1 MAISKDRIKQIAD
14 RAEARAGQ
22 EVKTGRPSKR
32 TPEMEEAIING
43 LMDGYSLVQICA
55 SDTMP
60 NRRTILRWMEDDEAF
75 ASRCARAREIQADL
89 MDDKIIQL
97 IDEIS
102 VENAPAM
109 RVKLSALQWRAS
121 KLAPKKY
128 GDKVVNEHSGPDGGP
143 IPVRRFEVEF
153 VEQSGTADKDT

>member
-1 MAISKDRIKQIAD
+1 MAISKDRVKEIAD

-22 EVKTGRPSKR
+22 PVKKGRPSKR

-55 SDTMP
+55 PDNMP

-75 ASRCARAREIQADL
+75 ASKCARAREIQADL
-89 MDDKIIQL
+89 MDDKIIQV
-97 IDEIS
+97 IEE
-102 VENAPAM
+102 VNTENAPAM
-109 RVKLSALQWRAS
+109 RVKLAALQWRAS

-128 GDKVVNEHSGPDGGP
+128 GDKQ
-143 IPVRRFEVEF
+143 EVEHTGQ
-153 VEQSGTADKDT
+153 VIMIAPEASDL

>member
-1 MAISKDRIKQIAD
+1 MALSPERVKEIAD

-22 EVKTGRPSKR
+22 PVQTGRPSKR
-32 TPEMEEAIING
+32 TQEMEEAIING

-55 SDTMP
+55 TDNMP

-75 ASRCARAREIQADL
+75 ATRCARAREIQADL

-97 IDEIS
+97 IDDVN
-102 VENAPAM
+102 VENASAM
-109 RVKLSALQWRAS
+109 RVKLSALQWRAA

-128 GDKVVNEHSGPDGGP
+128 GDKQ
-143 IPVRRFEVEF
+143 EVEHTGQ
-153 VEQSGTADKDT
+153 VIMIAPEASDL

>member
-1 MAISKDRIKQIAD
+1 MALSPERVKEIAD
-14 RAEARAGQ
+14 REEARAGQ
-22 EVKTGRPSKR
+22 PVKTGRPSKR

-75 ASRCARAREIQADL
+75 ATRCARAREIQADL

-97 IDEIS
+97 IDDVN
-102 VENAPAM
+102 VENASAM
-109 RVKLSALQWRAS
+109 RVKLSALQWRAA

-128 GDKVVNEHSGPDGGP
+128 GDKQ
-143 IPVRRFEVEF
+143 EVEHTGQ
-153 VEQSGTADKDT
+153 VIMIAPEASDL

>member
-1 MAISKDRIKQIAD
+1 MAISKDRVRQIAD
-14 RAEARAGQ
+14 KAEARAGQ
-22 EVKTGRPSKR
+22 PVKTGRPSKR

-43 LMDGYSLVQICA
+43 LMDGYSLVQICKPN
-55 SDTMP
+55 TMP

-75 ASRCARAREIQADL
+75 ATRCARAREIQADL

-97 IDEIS
+97 IDEVN
-102 VENAPAM
+102 VENASAM

-128 GDKVVNEHSGPDGGP
+128 GDKQ
-143 IPVRRFEVEF
+143 EVEHTGQ
-153 VEQSGTADKDT
+153 VIMIAPEASDL